1 MAGNHFGS
9 LDELSTKAGTVRYHR
24 LSALEDAGYDR
35 VSSLPYSLR
44 VLLESVLRQIDGR
57 SFKEEDVAAL
67 ANWQP
72 NAPKQPEVPFL
83 PARVI
88 MQDLT
93 GVPAIV
99 DLAAMR
105 SALDRLGGDLAKI
118 NPVLPVDLVIDHSV
132 QVDFFASS
140 EALRRNAEIEFQ
152 RNKERYEFLRW
163 GTDAFDNFRVVPPA
177 TGIVHQVNLEYLA
190 KGVLTKEIDGETV
203 AFPDTLVGTDSHTPM
218 VNGLGVLGWG
228 VGGIEAEAAILGQ
241 PLVMVAPEV
250 VGFKLTGA
258 MPEGTTATDLVLT
271 VTQQLREHGVVGKFV
286 EFFGAGLSTMS
297 LPDRATLGNMAPE
310 YGATVGYFPVDEE
323 TLRYMRLTGRG
334 EELVDLVERYY
345 KTQGLFRSDDAP
357 DPIFSEVLE
366 LDMGTVETSLAGPR
380 RPQDRIP
387 MTQMKQTFQKAL
399 TEQVSQ
405 GGFGLSAEA
414 AAVTTPV
421 RSNGH
426 SDDIGH
432 GAVVIAAITS
442 CTNTSNPSVMVGA
455 GLLAKKAVERGLH
468 AKPYVKT
475 SLAPGSRVVTDYLQ
489 DAGLLEPLAV
499 LGFNVVGYGCTT
511 CIGNSGPLPGEVV
524 RAISEADL
532 VTAAVLSGNRNFEAR
547 ISPNIKA
554 NYLASPPLVVAFAL
568 AGRADIDLASEPL
581 GNDPAGEPV
590 YLRDIWPDPEEI
602 QAVVERSV
610 SAEMFERRYR
620 DVYTGNETWNEIPIA
635 GGALYD
641 WSENST
647 YIQEPPFFT
656 DLTPE
661 LAPPEDIRGARVLV
675 LLGDSVT
682 TDHVSPAGAISSAGP
697 AGKYLMDQGIEPRD
711 FNSFGSRRGN
721 DRVMTRGT
729 FGNIRIKN
737 LLIEGVE
744 GPETLHFPDQ
754 GRMSIFEAALKYRD
768 EGTPVVV
775 LAGAEYGTGS
785 SRDWAAKGTILLGV
799 RAVLAQSFERIH
811 RSNLVGMGVLPLEF
825 EGVTALGLTGHETF
839 DIVNLS
845 DLQPGGSV
853 YVRAE
858 KGDGSVIEFE
868 ALARIDTPIELDYY
882 YNGGILHAVMRQ
894 MLQDS

>member
-1 MAGNHFGS
+1 MAKDPFGS
-9 LDELSTKAGTVRYHR
+9 LDELDMKAGTIKFHR
-24 LSALEDAGYDR
+24 LSALEVGH
-35 VSSLPYSLR
+35 LPFSLR

-57 SFKEEDVAAL
+57 AITEEHVRAL
-67 ANWQP
+67 ASWKP
-72 NAPKQPEVPFL
+72 NSPKQPDVPFL

-105 SALDRLGGDLAKI
+105 SALDRLGGDPAMI

-190 KGVLTKEIDGETV
+190 KVVLTKEIDGETV
-203 AFPDTLVGTDSHTPM
+203 AFPDSLVGTDSHTPM
-218 VNGLGVLGWG
+218 VNSLGVLGWG

-258 MPEGTTATDLVLT
+258 LPEGTTATDLVLT
-271 VTQQLREHGVVGKFV
+271 VTQQLRSHGVVGKFV
-286 EFFGAGLSTMS
+286 EFFGRGLSSMS
-297 LPDRATLGNMAPE
+297 LPDRATIGNMAPE
-310 YGATVGYFPVDEE
+310 YGATVGFFPVDDE
-323 TLRYMRLTGRG
+323 TLRYMRLTGRD
-334 EELVDLVERYY
+334 EDLIDLVERYY
-345 KTQGLFRSDDAP
+345 KAQGLFRTDDTP
-357 DPIFSEVLE
+357 EPTYSEVLE

-387 MTQMKQTFQKAL
+387 MTQMEKAFQEGL
-399 TEQVSQ
+399 TEEVNQ
-405 GGFGLSAEA
+405 GGFGLSPEA
-414 AAVTTPV
+414 ARATAPF

-426 SDDIGH
+426 TEEIGH

-455 GLLAKKAVERGLH
+455 GLLAKKAVERGLSV
-468 AKPYVKT
+468 KPYVKT
-475 SLAPGSRVVTDYLQ
+475 SLAPGSRVVTEYLQ
-489 DAGLLEPLAV
+489 EAGLLEPLAE

-524 RAISEADL
+524 KAISEADL

-547 ISPNIKA
+547 ISPNVKA
-554 NYLASPPLVVAFAL
+554 NYLASPPLVVAYAL
-568 AGRADIDLASEPL
+568 AGRADIDLSNEPL
-581 GNDPAGEPV
+581 GSDPSGEPIL
-590 YLRDIWPDPEEI
+590 LRDIWPDQEEI
-602 QAVVERSV
+602 QSVIDRSV
-610 SAEMFERRYR
+610 SAEMFERRYQ
-620 DVYTGNETWNEIPIA
+620 DVYTGNETWNEIPIS
-635 GGALYD
+635 GGALYE
-641 WSENST
+641 WSEDST
-647 YIQEPPFFT
+647 YIQEPPFFKE
-656 DLTPE
+656 LTPK
-661 LAPPEDIRGARVLV
+661 LPALDDIRSARVLV

-682 TDHVSPAGAISSAGP
+682 TDHISPAGAIPASGP
-697 AGKYLMDQGIEPRD
+697 AGKYLIERGVEPRD
-711 FNSFGSRRGN
+711 FNSFGARRGN
-721 DRVMTRGT
+721 DRVLTRGT

-737 LLIEGVE
+737 LLLDGVE
-744 GPETLHFPDQ
+744 GSETLHFPD
-754 GRMSIFEAALKYRD
+754 GRRMSIFEAALKYRE
-768 EGTPVVV
+768 EGTPLVV

-825 EGVTALGLTGHETF
+825 DGTAALGLTGHEIF
-839 DIVNLS
+839 DITNLS
-845 DLQPGGSV
+845 DLVPGGTV
-853 YVRAE
+853 QVRAE
-858 KGDGSVIEFE
+858 REDRSVVEFE
-868 ALARIDTPIELDYY
+868 AIARIDTPIELDYY
-882 YNGGILHAVMRQ
+882 RNGGILHTVLRQ
-894 MLQDS
+894 MLEDS